1 MHQHVAPTEG
11 VPKLRT
17 SRRVVVS
24 LSAIMGALGLIT
36 LIGLIALWP
45 NQADLPE
52 KQPLFAHEGST
63 ISGEIVDT
71 HPGEAG
77 GMVTMQPDGSENT
90 ILVHANPDVPAEDFS
105 IGDRIR
111 VVNLTS
117 LQETPSGPETVYS
130 YMDHHR
136 EWPMLVLFGLFVIAI
151 VAVARWK
158 GFAALVGLIGAM
170 AMVWFF
176 LLPALMTGANALMV
190 ALVTASVVMMI
201 VMFLAHGISVKTVT
215 ALLGT
220 FLGIASVAALAW
232 WAIPATNLTPLAH
245 EDMRRLFYSTEG
257 TIDPKGILLSA
268 MVLTGVGVLNDVT
281 ITQSATVIELRS
293 SAPNRSRRSIF
304 AMAMRI
310 GRDHIA
316 STVYTVAFAYVGA
329 SMVMIMLGATF
340 DLTML
345 ELFTFEE
352 FAAQIVPILV
362 VSIGLVLTI
371 PLTTAITA
379 WLCGDPI
386 EVENADDADDG
397 FEDELEE
404 DTAEA

>member
-1 MHQHVAPTEG
+1 MHQHVGSALEG
-11 VPKLRT
+11 APKLRA
-17 SRRVVVS
+17 SRKVVMS
-24 LSAIMGALGLIT
+24 LSAIMAVLGVLT

-45 NQADLPE
+45 NQDDLPE
-52 KQPLFAHEGST
+52 RQPLFASEGST
-63 ISGEIVDT
+63 ISGEVVAT
-71 HPGEAG
+71 HPGTGG
-77 GMVTMQPDGSENT
+77 GMVTMQPDGSDNT

-111 VVNLTS
+111 VINLTS
-117 LQETPSGPETVYS
+117 LLENPSGPETIYT

-136 EWPMLVLFGLFVIAI
+136 EWPMLVLFGLFVLAI

-158 GFAALVGLIGAM
+158 GLAALLGLIGAM

-176 LLPALMTGANALMV
+176 LLPALMSGANALLV
-190 ALVTASVVMMI
+190 SLVTASVVMMI

-220 FLGIASVAALAW
+220 FLGIAAVAALAW
-232 WAIPATNLTPLAH
+232 WAIPATHLTPLTH
-245 EDMRRLFYSTEG
+245 DDMRQLFNTSPV
-257 TIDPKGILLSA
+257 IDPKGILLAA

-281 ITQSATVIELRS
+281 ITQSATVIELRA
-293 SAPNRSRRSIF
+293 SAPDRSRRQIF
-304 AMAMRI
+304 NMAMRI

-329 SMVMIMLGATF
+329 IMVTIMLASTF
-340 DLTML
+340 DLAIL

-352 FAAQIVPILV
+352 FASEIVSILV
-362 VSIGLVLTI
+362 VSIGLVVTI

-386 EVENADDADDG
+386 AIEEEDDL
-397 FEDELEE
+397 EDERKEQRA
-404 DTAEA
+404 DR